1 MARKKQQTPAQ
12 AQRNKVAAA
21 IRARGER
28 VSNIW
33 LVRPPFQ
40 TRDLILNSDP
50 QFEAFYLLE
59 GEPTFAEIRYLP
71 HWYEVESGTSASPPS
86 SELAIVTTLD
96 RQELPVHLAFG
107 AEPPKAVAEVALT
120 PVDGVIRINL
130 RVLDNH
136 AQRIENWR
144 RIIPCIRRVRLHATT
159 ATERQIAVLLHAQG
173 RSTLRGLRARFGDLD
188 TGTFY
193 GAVAILLRRREL
205 LSDLDT
211 RPWSLET
218 MIWNA
223 TA

>member
-1 MARKKQQTPAQ
+1 MVGKKQKTPAQ
-12 AQRNKVAAA
+12 TQRNKVAAA
-21 IRARGER
+21 IRSRGER

-59 GEPTFAEIRYLP
+59 GEPKFTDIRYLP
-71 HWYEVESGTSASPPS
+71 HWYEVEGGASSSSSS
-86 SELAIVTTLD
+86 SEFANVTTFDL
-96 RQELPVHLAFG
+96 QELSVNLAFG
-107 AEPPKAVAEVALT
+107 TESQKATAEVALT

-130 RVLDNH
+130 RVLNNH

-159 ATERQIAVLLHAQG
+159 ATERQIASLLHSQG
-173 RSTLRGLRARFGDLD
+173 RSTLRSLRTRFADMD
-188 TGTFY
+188 AGTFY

-211 RPWSLET
+211 RPWSLDS